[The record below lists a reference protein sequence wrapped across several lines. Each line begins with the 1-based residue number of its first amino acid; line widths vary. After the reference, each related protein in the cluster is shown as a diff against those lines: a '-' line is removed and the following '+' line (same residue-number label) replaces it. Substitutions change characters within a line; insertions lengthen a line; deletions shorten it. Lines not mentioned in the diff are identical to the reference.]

1 MPGTTLGDGNT
12 VETEME
18 GMGEGERERW
28 REMEGGRW
36 GRREEE
42 GKRENNALIRI
53 TVYRSEDNA
62 IK

>member
-1 MPGTTLGDGNT
+1 
-12 VETEME
+12 
-18 GMGEGERERW
+18 
-28 REMEGGRW
+28 MEGGRW